1 MSQNKKKVIYTYFIK
16 GREIT
21 STDATEVF
29 ADITRNYYADR
40 TNPSCTIIK
49 DTLTVVQCHET
60 LDGHKK
66 EIPQTA
72 PKKHVKR
79 LDLDLR
85 YRMPDL
91 AAFLGV
97 PYNGR

>member
-1 MSQNKKKVIYTYFIK
+1 MSKNNKEIIYTYFIN

-29 ADITRNYYADR
+29 ANIIRNYYADR
-40 TNPSCTIIK
+40 TNPSCTIMKNTIK
-49 DTLTVVQCHET
+49 VVQYHET
-60 LDGHKK
+60 LDGYKK

-72 PKKHVKR
+72 PEKHMKR

-85 YRMPDL
+85 YRINDL